1 MKLKQGDVA
10 PSFSLQSTS
19 GKEVDLIS
27 LRGSKVLLYFYP
39 KDDTPGCTIE
49 ACEFRDLNEKLK
61 KAGVLIFGISADN
74 IKSHEKFRTKFSL
87 NFDLLADKDKEI
99 SRAYEVL
106 IKKKMYGREYMGIG
120 RISFLIDEEGKIEKI
135 WNPVDPNGHAQ
146 EVLDL
151 VIK

>member
-10 PSFSLQSTS
+10 PLFSLQSTS

-87 NFDLLADKDKEI
+87 NFHLLFDKDKEI
-99 SRAYEVL
+99 SRTYEVL

>member
-10 PSFSLQSTS
+10 PLFSLQSTS

-61 KAGVLIFGISADN
+61 KAGVIIFGISADN

-87 NFDLLADKDKEI
+87 NFHLQFDKDKEI
-99 SRAYEVL
+99 SRTYDVL